1 MAIVIDELEATVLP
15 DTATNSTDAES
26 GATQSS
32 TQSDPQTMQS
42 TLVRMMERA
51 DRLRAD

>member
-15 DTATNSTDAES
+15 DTATSSTDAES
-26 GATQSS
+26 GATQSGVE
-32 TQSDPQTMQS
+32 SDPHTLQS